1 MPHAQSVP
9 PQRRGYP
16 PDSRLFSQGRAKGSG
31 RRSETPKGYTA
42 KGGGGDVEG
51 RGSGSQPTR
60 DAEGAY
66 YLEGVKLPWWWPF
79 DPVTRQP
86 IHKLFRAMSKDY
98 NELWPVKDRPPDYPD
113 RDLSQNEEKF
123 QAMDVFDAVDTGSEK
138 KSPFIHCSRTEGG
151 ARWFLNAGKDRR
163 RTDHSLFCKVNLV
176 TLYKNGCLHQN
187 SIIDISTETAWN
199 HFFKLGPYGYHE
211 RVREEWNYAMFNALK
226 HDEFLICWRGEIPLE
241 AYEVT
246 QLTPPL
252 KNDPPIKK

>member
-16 PDSRLFSQGRAKGSG
+16 PDSRLFSQGRAKGPG

-51 RGSGSQPTR
+51 RGGGSQPTR

-86 IHKLFRAMSKDY
+86 IHKLFRAMSKDF

-113 RDLSQNEEKF
+113 RDLSENEGRL
-123 QAMDVFDAVDTGSEK
+123 QAIDVFDAVDKGSQE
-138 KSPFIHCSRTEGG
+138 KSPFIHCSRTEGV
-151 ARWFLNAGKDRR
+151 ARWYLNAGKDR
-163 RTDHSLFCKVNLV
+163 K
-176 TLYKNGCLHQN
+176 KQ
-187 SIIDISTETAWN
+187 
-199 HFFKLGPYGYHE
+199 
-211 RVREEWNYAMFNALK
+211 
-226 HDEFLICWRGEIPLE
+226 LITFSAR
-241 AYEVT
+241 
-246 QLTPPL
+246 
-252 KNDPPIKK
+252 